1 MSKNAPTV
9 GRQKKRHPSQL
20 EPACLKKNKRG
31 SSRSWWISVSS
42 RTFRPP
48 ERGPCGVVQNSRP
61 LAPDRTLIVG
71 EQTVPEPEIPAGR
84 GCQWNGTSLAK
95 SEPDLV
101 SYPNGVPVVDSI
113 PPTDVDLEIRAARAQ
128 AAVVRSLLDE
138 LDDALPPS
146 GCTRVRSI
154 FAAQAAEEIAHLGER
169 LLQLAS
175 RISMNRAA

>member
-1 MSKNAPTV
+1 M
-9 GRQKKRHPSQL
+9 
-20 EPACLKKNKRG
+20 
-31 SSRSWWISVSS
+31 
-42 RTFRPP
+42 
-48 ERGPCGVVQNSRP
+48 
-61 LAPDRTLIVG
+61 
-71 EQTVPEPEIPAGR
+71 
-84 GCQWNGTSLAK
+84 
-95 SEPDLV
+95 
-101 SYPNGVPVVDSI
+101 VDSI